1 MLGLSDDDKALTD
14 IMVSAWTNFAKT
26 GNPNGK
32 HVPNWPE
39 YKGQNWMHFSGNTG
53 RPIAVVERNLRGE
66 KLDLLETGLILK
78 LNALDD
84 ELARE
89 TADGGLTK

>member
-1 MLGLSDDDKALTD
+1 
-14 IMVSAWTNFAKT
+14 
-26 GNPNGK
+26 
-32 HVPNWPE
+32 
-39 YKGQNWMHFSGNTG
+39 MHFSGNTG